1 MNTPIS
7 SKTGQPMAD
16 VRFSVYD
23 MQGKLLC
30 MAISPY
36 FLHTSPKKTSPAA
49 ARRRGA
55 FILIY
60 AKEAG
65 GGRGRSRRG
74 RFGGTGLSLRGGS
87 LQGLSQ
93 RHLSPT
99 GGGRRLGKVS
109 RGGGPRGTGLSLRG
123 GSLQGLL
130 YRQTILPVSAGPP
143 ACIVFDR
150 RDIQIRTRKSGRFP
164 SFESGGD

>member
-1 MNTPIS
+1 
-7 SKTGQPMAD
+7 MA
-16 VRFSVYD
+16 VRFSD
-23 MQGKLLC
+23 MQGKSHW

-36 FLHTSPKKTSPAA
+36 FLRTSPKKTSPAA

-87 LQGLSQ
+87 LQGLLPQ
-93 RHLSPT
+93 RHLSPVV
-99 GGGRRLGKVS
+99 GGRRLGKFSQGEVW
-109 RGGGPRGTGLSLRG
+109 RGLPLRKRRP
-123 GSLQGLL
+123 LQGLL
-130 YRQTILPVSAGPP
+130 PQRHLSFARRWAGKRYNSYMGISVIFG
-143 ACIVFDR
+143 AGNG
-150 RDIQIRTRKSGRFP
+150 KST
-164 SFESGGD
+164 